1 MEFPQWIVDRV
12 TSRQGSL
19 HPCASFDAS
28 KLAFVVVDMQNHFI
42 LPGFPAAVPS
52 AAATIPA
59 INKLAAA
66 VRSAGGKVVW
76 VQTTSVNSDVHLSLH
91 YSEGYTPERKQRRM
105 ESLDPSARGYALHG
119 GLDVQPGDEHIVK
132 LCYSAMVQGSS
143 SLNEL
148 LRQHGIETVL
158 IGGTA
163 TNVCCDST
171 GRDAMMQN
179 YRVVM
184 VEDVLSAFT
193 PEEHIWALNNW
204 MLVFGDV
211 LSADE
216 VAARLLPA
224 NEALAAA

>member
-1 MEFPQWIVDRV
+1 MEFPKWIVDRV

-19 HPCASFDAS
+19 HPCDSFDAG
-28 KLAFVVVDMQNHFI
+28 KLAFVVVDMQNHFV
-42 LPGFPAAVPS
+42 LPGFPAAVPT

-59 INKLAAA
+59 INRLAAA
-66 VRSAGGKVVW
+66 VREAGGKVVW

-91 YSEGYTPERKQRRM
+91 YSETYTPERKQRRM
-105 ESLDPSARGYALHG
+105 ESLDPAARGYALHSE
-119 GLDVQPGDEHIVK
+119 LDVQPGDEHIVK

-148 LRQHGIETVL
+148 LRKHGIETVL

-184 VEDVLSAFT
+184 VEDALSAFT
-193 PEEHIWALNNW
+193 PDEHIWALNNW
-204 MLVFGDV
+204 ILVFGDV
-211 LSADE
+211 LSVDE
-216 VAARLLPA
+216 VTTRLLPVRQ
-224 NEALAAA
+224 ALAAA